1 MADAI
6 GLNSFLKG
14 PKVEME
20 EIKLLPYEDC
30 LHFLSN
36 ILDELTSRFTKK
48 YLPPIENAL
57 LENYFFI
64 PVEFF
69 ERKNKLPVPE
79 HKVTFIFKINRTLKK
94 DDISFQ
100 IENESVYYPLFD
112 SINLKFTESLID
124 RVLLDKYRIS
134 KALYL
139 QTNFESTRILN
150 LNGETKKLYTIEDD
164 ENIFT
169 NNNSDYYK
177 YEGIDLN
184 FKVPHINEIDKL
196 TKTIWKTL
204 VANDITLPKENK
216 EKKIETSSKKKEVKI
231 VENKEEEKID
241 PSTLTMSYEK
251 FKLLFEYGKL
261 NMSEENIK
269 KLWKY
274 TNKKQTEN
282 ISYDDFVGFSIFLF
296 HCLSAWYIAMY
307 KHENNNC
314 FENKIKNCVEIMNL
328 HFKEY
333 DFENNQEIS
342 FENLKKCLLKENELF
357 TRTEIEIILK
367 QINPEQNFQYWKFDR
382 ILKILFYKYFNYQ
395 KLISEDKIYKYLI
408 TIFLKQDPYKTG
420 KLHYKKMKQAFLT
433 EKKIKFEKTEILLLL
448 NQFDINKNPEI
459 EYYPASLILRNIVEY
474 LLSGEIGMEKIDM
487 NQPQY
492 LKYEHYFDDY
502 DKYCKQIKEIFI
514 RYDEDYDHLLNKNE
528 FKKFII
534 WLIPYIEQEEIDERF
549 NWMDQ
554 DKDGVLNYQEFKKSF
569 KELMERIRINNV
581 MKCIK
586 TIKEE
591 KKEEEKKNEEEKKDE
606 EDNKNDEEE
615 KKEE

>member
-1 MADAI
+1 MAEA
-6 GLNSFLKG
+6 LASKFVKG
-14 PKVEME
+14 PTVIMQDD
-20 EIKLLPYEDC
+20 KLLPYEDC
-30 LHFLSN
+30 LEFISN
-36 ILDELTSRFTKK
+36 ILDQLTSRFTKK

-79 HKVTFIFKINRTLKK
+79 HKVIFIFKINRTLKK

-124 RVLLDKYRIS
+124 RVLLDKYRMS

-169 NNNSDYYK
+169 NNKSDYYK
-177 YEGIDLN
+177 YEGVDLN
-184 FKVPHINEIDKL
+184 FKVPNLEEIDKL

-204 VANDITLPKENK
+204 VANDIPLPKDNK
-216 EKKIETSSKKKEVKI
+216 EKKSESPTKKKEIKI
-231 VENKEEEKID
+231 TEPKEEEKID
-241 PSTLTMSYEK
+241 PSTLTMTYDK

-261 NMSEENIK
+261 NMNEENIK
-269 KLWKY
+269 KLWRY
-274 TNKKQTEN
+274 TNKKKTEN
-282 ISYDDFVGFSIFLF
+282 ISYDDFVGFSIFLV
-296 HCLSAWYIAMY
+296 HCLTAWYIAMY

-314 FENKIKNCVEIMNL
+314 FDNKIKNCVEIMNL

-367 QINPEQNFQYWKFDR
+367 QINPDQNFQYWKFDR
-382 ILKILFYKYFNYQ
+382 ILRILYYKYFNYQ

-408 TIFLKQDPYKTG
+408 TIFSKQDPYKTG

-433 EKKIKFEKTEILLLL
+433 ENKIKFEKTEILLLL

-581 MKCIK
+581 IKTLK

-591 KKEEEKKNEEEKKDE
+591 KKEEVKEEEK
-606 EDNKNDEEE
+606 EEE
-615 KKEE
+615 KKEENEEDEKKEE

>member
-1 MADAI
+1 MAE
-6 GLNSFLKG
+6 GTGTNLFLKG
-14 PKVEME
+14 PTVKVQED
-20 EIKLLPYEDC
+20 KLLPYEDC
-30 LHFLSN
+30 LEFLSN
-36 ILDELTSRFTKK
+36 IIDQLTSRFTKK

-79 HKVTFIFKINRTLKK
+79 HKVVFIFKINRTLKK
-94 DDISFQ
+94 EDISFQ
-100 IENESVYYPLFD
+100 IENESVFYPLFD

-124 RVLLDKYRIS
+124 RVLLDKYRMS

-169 NNNSDYYK
+169 NNRSDYYK
-177 YEGIDLN
+177 YEGVDLE
-184 FKVPHINEIDKL
+184 FKVPHLNEIDKL

-204 VANDITLPKENK
+204 VANDIPLPKDNK
-216 EKKIETSSKKKEVKI
+216 EKKVETTKKKEVKI
-231 VENKEEEKID
+231 NEPKEEEKID

-269 KLWKY
+269 KLWRY

-282 ISYDDFVGFSIFLF
+282 ISYDDFVGFSIFLV
-296 HCLSAWYIAMY
+296 HCLTAWYIAMY

-314 FENKIKNCVEIMNL
+314 FDNKIKNCVEIMNL

-367 QINPEQNFQYWKFDR
+367 QINPDQNFQYWKFDR
-382 ILKILFYKYFNYQ
+382 ILKILYYKYFNYQ

-433 EKKIKFEKTEILLLL
+433 ENKIKFEKTEILLLL

-474 LLSGEIGMEKIDM
+474 LLNGEIGMEKMDI

-502 DKYCKQIKEIFI
+502 DKYCNQIKEIFI
-514 RYDEDYDHLLNKNE
+514 KYDEDYDHLLNKDE

-534 WLIPYIEQEEIDERF
+534 WLIPYIKEDEIDERF
-549 NWMDQ
+549 NWMDKDQ
-554 DKDGVLNYQEFKKSF
+554 DGVLNYQEFKNSF

-591 KKEEEKKNEEEKKDE
+591 KKEEEKNSEDEKKDDE
-606 EDNKNDEEE
+606 ENKNDEEN
-615 KKEE
+615 KEE

>member
-1 MADAI
+1 MADI
-6 GLNSFLKG
+6 KNLLKG
-14 PKVEME
+14 PSVTVKE
-20 EIKLLPYEDC
+20 EKLLSYEEC
-30 LHFLSN
+30 LEFLSN

-57 LENYFFI
+57 LENYYFI

-79 HKVTFIFKINRTLKK
+79 HKVILIFKMNRTLKK

-100 IENESVYYPLFD
+100 VENESVYYPLFD

-124 RVLLDKYRIS
+124 RVLLDKFRMS

-169 NNNSDYYK
+169 NNRSDYYK
-177 YEGIDLN
+177 YEGVDLN
-184 FKVPHINEIDKL
+184 FKTQSLDEIDKL
-196 TKTIWKTL
+196 TKIIWKTL
-204 VANDITLPKENK
+204 VVNDIPLPKDGK
-216 EKKIETSSKKKEVKI
+216 EKKNEMSSKKKDVKI
-231 VENKEEEKID
+231 NVENKEEEKID
-241 PSTLTMSYEK
+241 PSSLKMSYDK

-269 KLWKY
+269 KLWRY
-274 TNKKQTEN
+274 TNKKNNET
-282 ISYDDFVGFSIFLF
+282 IDYDDFVNFSILLV

-314 FENKIKNCVEIMNL
+314 FDKKKNCVEIMNL

-367 QINPEQNFQYWKFDR
+367 QINPDQNFQYWKFDKILR
-382 ILKILFYKYFNYQ
+382 ILYYKYFNYQ

-408 TIFLKQDPYKTG
+408 NIFLKQDPYKTG

-433 EKKIKFEKTEILLLL
+433 ENKIKFEKTEILLLL

-474 LLSGEIGMEKIDM
+474 LLSGEIGMQKIDIT
-487 NQPQY
+487 QSQY
-492 LKYEHYFDDY
+492 TKYEHFFDDY
-502 DKYCKQIKEIFI
+502 DKYCNQIQEIFI
-514 RYDEDYDHLLNKNE
+514 KYDEDFDHLLNKNE
-528 FKKFII
+528 FKKFIT
-534 WLIPYIEQEEIDERF
+534 WLIPYIQDDEIEERF
-549 NWMDQ
+549 CWMDQ
-554 DKDGVLNYQEFKKSF
+554 DKDGVLNYQEFKNSF

-581 MKCIK
+581 MKTIK

-591 KKEEEKKNEEEKKDE
+591 KQEIV
-606 EDNKNDEEE
+606 EEE
-615 KKEE
+615 KKEENENENEENKED

>member
-1 MADAI
+1 MAEGT
-6 GLNSFLKG
+6 GLNFLKG
-14 PKVEME
+14 PTVNIQED
-20 EIKLLPYEDC
+20 KLLPYEDC
-30 LHFLSN
+30 LEYLSN
-36 ILDELTSRFTKK
+36 ILDQLTSRFTKK

-79 HKVTFIFKINRTLKK
+79 HKVVFIFKINRTLKK
-94 DDISFQ
+94 EDISFQ
-100 IENESVYYPLFD
+100 IENESVFYPLFD

-124 RVLLDKYRIS
+124 RVLLDKYRMS

-169 NNNSDYYK
+169 NNRSDYYK
-177 YEGIDLN
+177 YEGVDLE
-184 FKVPHINEIDKL
+184 FKVPHLNEIDKL

-204 VANDITLPKENK
+204 VANDIPLPKEHK
-216 EKKIETSSKKKEVKI
+216 EKKVETTKKKEVK
-231 VENKEEEKID
+231 VETKEEEKID
-241 PSTLTMSYEK
+241 PSTLTMSYDK

-269 KLWKY
+269 KLWRY
-274 TNKKQTEN
+274 TNKKETEN
-282 ISYDDFVGFSIFLF
+282 ISYDDFVGFSIILV
-296 HCLSAWYIAMY
+296 HCLTAWYIAMY

-314 FENKIKNCVEIMNL
+314 FDNKIKNCVEIMNL

-367 QINPEQNFQYWKFDR
+367 QINPDQNFQYWKFDR
-382 ILKILFYKYFNYQ
+382 ILRILYYKYFNYQ

-433 EKKIKFEKTEILLLL
+433 ENKIKFEKTEILLLL

-474 LLSGEIGMEKIDM
+474 LLNGEIGMEKMDI

-502 DKYCKQIKEIFI
+502 DQYCNQIKEIFI
-514 RYDEDYDHLLNKNE
+514 KYDEDYDHLLNKDE

-534 WLIPYIEQEEIDERF
+534 WLIPYIKEDEINERF
-549 NWMDQ
+549 DWMDK
-554 DKDGVLNYQEFKKSF
+554 DKDGVLNYQEFKNSF

-591 KKEEEKKNEEEKKDE
+591 KKEEEKK
-606 EDNKNDEEE
+606 DEEE
-615 KKEE
+615 KKEDEENKDNEENKEE

>member
-1 MADAI
+1 MADI
-6 GLNSFLKG
+6 KNLLKG
-14 PKVEME
+14 PSVTVKE
-20 EIKLLPYEDC
+20 EKLLSYEEC
-30 LHFLSN
+30 LEFLSN

-57 LENYFFI
+57 LENYYFI

-79 HKVTFIFKINRTLKK
+79 HKVILIFKMNRTLKK

-100 IENESVYYPLFD
+100 VENESVYYPLFD

-124 RVLLDKYRIS
+124 RVLLDKFRMS

-169 NNNSDYYK
+169 NNRSDYYK
-177 YEGIDLN
+177 YEGVDLN
-184 FKVPHINEIDKL
+184 FKTQSLDEIDKL
-196 TKTIWKTL
+196 TKIIWKTL
-204 VANDITLPKENK
+204 VVNDIPLPKDGK
-216 EKKIETSSKKKEVKI
+216 EKKNEMSSKKKDVKI
-231 VENKEEEKID
+231 NVENKEEEKID
-241 PSTLTMSYEK
+241 PSSLKMSYDK

-269 KLWKY
+269 KLWRY
-274 TNKKQTEN
+274 TNKKNNETIDYE
-282 ISYDDFVGFSIFLF
+282 DFVNFSILLV

-314 FENKIKNCVEIMNL
+314 FDKKIKNCVEIMNL

-367 QINPEQNFQYWKFDR
+367 QINPDQNFQYWKFDKILR
-382 ILKILFYKYFNYQ
+382 ILYYKYFNYQ

-408 TIFLKQDPYKTG
+408 NIFLKQDPYKTG

-433 EKKIKFEKTEILLLL
+433 ENKIKFEKTEILLLL

-474 LLSGEIGMEKIDM
+474 LLSGEIGMQKIDIT
-487 NQPQY
+487 QSQY
-492 LKYEHYFDDY
+492 TKYEHFFDDY
-502 DKYCKQIKEIFI
+502 DKYCNQIQEIFI
-514 RYDEDYDHLLNKNE
+514 KYDEDFDHLLNKNE
-528 FKKFII
+528 FKKFIT
-534 WLIPYIEQEEIDERF
+534 WLIPYIQDDEIEERF
-549 NWMDQ
+549 CWMDQ
-554 DKDGVLNYQEFKKSF
+554 DKDGVLNYQEFKNSF

-581 MKCIK
+581 MKTIK

-591 KKEEEKKNEEEKKDE
+591 KQEIV
-606 EDNKNDEEE
+606 EEE
-615 KKEE
+615 KKEENENENENEENKED

>member
-1 MADAI
+1 MAEA
-6 GLNSFLKG
+6 LASKFLKG
-14 PKVEME
+14 PTV
-20 EIKLLPYEDC
+20 IVQDDKLLPYEDC
-30 LHFLSN
+30 LEFISN
-36 ILDELTSRFTKK
+36 ILDQLTSRFTKK

-79 HKVTFIFKINRTLKK
+79 HKVIFIFKINRTLKK

-124 RVLLDKYRIS
+124 RVLLDKYRMS

-169 NNNSDYYK
+169 NNKSDYYK
-177 YEGIDLN
+177 YEGVDLN
-184 FKVPHINEIDKL
+184 FKVPNLEEIDKL

-204 VANDITLPKENK
+204 VANDIPLPKDNK
-216 EKKIETSSKKKEVKI
+216 EKKSESPTKKKEIKI
-231 VENKEEEKID
+231 TEPKEEEKID
-241 PSTLTMSYEK
+241 PSTLTMTYDK

-261 NMSEENIK
+261 NMNEENIK
-269 KLWKY
+269 KLWRY
-274 TNKKQTEN
+274 TNKKKTEN
-282 ISYDDFVGFSIFLF
+282 ISYDDFVGFSIFLV
-296 HCLSAWYIAMY
+296 HCLTAWYIAMY

-314 FENKIKNCVEIMNL
+314 FDNKIKNCVEIMNL

-367 QINPEQNFQYWKFDR
+367 QINPDQNFQYWKFDR
-382 ILKILFYKYFNYQ
+382 ILRILYYKYFNYQ

-408 TIFLKQDPYKTG
+408 TIFSKQDPYKTG

-474 LLSGEIGMEKIDM
+474 LLSGEIGMEKMDM

-514 RYDEDYDHLLNKNE
+514 RYDEDYDHLLNKDE
-528 FKKFII
+528 FKKFIV
-534 WLIPYIEQEEIDERF
+534 WLIPYIQPDEIEERF

-581 MKCIK
+581 IKTLK

-591 KKEEEKKNEEEKKDE
+591 KKEEVKEEEK
-606 EDNKNDEEE
+606 EEE
-615 KKEE
+615 KKEENEEDEKKEE

>member
-1 MADAI
+1 M
-6 GLNSFLKG
+6 
-14 PKVEME
+14 
-20 EIKLLPYEDC
+20 
-30 LHFLSN
+30 
-36 ILDELTSRFTKK
+36 R
-48 YLPPIENAL
+48 
-57 LENYFFI
+57 
-64 PVEFF
+64 
-69 ERKNKLPVPE
+69 
-79 HKVTFIFKINRTLKK
+79 
-94 DDISFQ
+94 Q
-100 IENESVYYPLFD
+100 
-112 SINLKFTESLID
+112 
-124 RVLLDKYRIS
+124 
-134 KALYL
+134 
-139 QTNFESTRILN
+139 Q
-150 LNGETKKLYTIEDD
+150 
-164 ENIFT
+164 
-169 NNNSDYYK
+169 
-177 YEGIDLN
+177 
-184 FKVPHINEIDKL
+184 
-196 TKTIWKTL
+196 
-204 VANDITLPKENK
+204 
-216 EKKIETSSKKKEVKI
+216 KKKEVKI
-231 VENKEEEKID
+231 NEPKEEEKID

-269 KLWKY
+269 KLWRY

-282 ISYDDFVGFSIFLF
+282 ISYDDFVGFSIFLV
-296 HCLSAWYIAMY
+296 HCLTAWYIAMY

-314 FENKIKNCVEIMNL
+314 FDNKIKNCVEIMNL

-367 QINPEQNFQYWKFDR
+367 QINPDQNFQYWKFDR
-382 ILKILFYKYFNYQ
+382 ILRILYYKYFNYQ

-433 EKKIKFEKTEILLLL
+433 EKKINFEKTEILLLL

-474 LLSGEIGMEKIDM
+474 LLSGEIGMEKIDI

-502 DKYCKQIKEIFI
+502 DKYCNQIKEIFI

-581 MKCIK
+581 IKFIK

-591 KKEEEKKNEEEKKDE
+591 KKEEEKKNEEEKKDD

>member
-1 MADAI
+1 MADI
-6 GLNSFLKG
+6 KNLLKG
-14 PKVEME
+14 PSVTVKE
-20 EIKLLPYEDC
+20 EKLLSYEEC
-30 LHFLSN
+30 LEFLSN

-57 LENYFFI
+57 LENYYFI

-79 HKVTFIFKINRTLKK
+79 HKVILIFKMNRTLKK

-100 IENESVYYPLFD
+100 VENESVYYPLFY
-112 SINLKFTESLID
+112 SINLKYTESLID
-124 RVLLDKYRIS
+124 RVLLDKFRMS

-169 NNNSDYYK
+169 NNRSDYYK
-177 YEGIDLN
+177 YEGVDLN
-184 FKVPHINEIDKL
+184 FKTQSLDEIDKL
-196 TKTIWKTL
+196 TKIIWKTL
-204 VANDITLPKENK
+204 VVNDIPLPKDGK
-216 EKKIETSSKKKEVKI
+216 EKKNEMSSKKKDVKI
-231 VENKEEEKID
+231 NVENKEEEKID
-241 PSTLTMSYEK
+241 PSSLKMSYDK

-269 KLWKY
+269 KLWRY
-274 TNKKQTEN
+274 TNKKNNET
-282 ISYDDFVGFSIFLF
+282 IDYDDFVNFSILLI
-296 HCLSAWYIAMY
+296 HCLSAWYISMY

-314 FENKIKNCVEIMNL
+314 FDKKIKNCVEIMNL

-367 QINPEQNFQYWKFDR
+367 QINPDQNFQYWKFDKILR
-382 ILKILFYKYFNYQ
+382 ILYYKYFNYQ

-408 TIFLKQDPYKTG
+408 NIFSKQDPYKTG

-433 EKKIKFEKTEILLLL
+433 ENKIKFEKTEILLLL
-448 NQFDINKNPEI
+448 NLFDINKNPEI

-474 LLSGEIGMEKIDM
+474 LLSGEIGMQKIDIT
-487 NQPQY
+487 QSQY
-492 LKYEHYFDDY
+492 IKYEHFFDEY
-502 DKYCKQIKEIFI
+502 DKYCNQIQEIFI
-514 RYDEDYDHLLNKNE
+514 KYDQDFDHLLNKDE
-528 FKKFII
+528 FKKFIT
-534 WLIPYIEQEEIDERF
+534 WLIPYIQPDEIEERF
-549 NWMDQ
+549 IWMDQ
-554 DKDGVLNYQEFKKSF
+554 DKDGVLNYQEFKNSF

-581 MKCIK
+581 MKSIK
-586 TIKEE
+586 TIKE
-591 KKEEEKKNEEEKKDE
+591 
-606 EDNKNDEEE
+606 DNKEVVVEEE
-615 KKEE
+615 KKEENEYEEKKED

>member
-1 MADAI
+1 MAEA
-6 GLNSFLKG
+6 LASKFLKG
-14 PKVEME
+14 PTV
-20 EIKLLPYEDC
+20 IVQDDKLLPYEDC
-30 LHFLSN
+30 LEFISN
-36 ILDELTSRFTKK
+36 ILDQLTSRFTKK

-124 RVLLDKYRIS
+124 RVLLDKYRMS

-169 NNNSDYYK
+169 NNRSDYYK
-177 YEGIDLN
+177 YEGVDLN
-184 FKVPHINEIDKL
+184 FKTQSLDEIDKL
-196 TKTIWKTL
+196 TKIIWKTL
-204 VANDITLPKENK
+204 VVNDIPLPKDGK
-216 EKKIETSSKKKEVKI
+216 EKKNEMSSKKKDVKI
-231 VENKEEEKID
+231 NVENKEEEKID
-241 PSTLTMSYEK
+241 PSSLKMSYDK

-269 KLWKY
+269 KLWRY
-274 TNKKQTEN
+274 TNKKNTET
-282 ISYDDFVGFSIFLF
+282 IDYEDFVNFSILLV

-314 FENKIKNCVEIMNL
+314 FDKKIKNCVEIMNL

-367 QINPEQNFQYWKFDR
+367 QINPDQNFQYWKFDKILR
-382 ILKILFYKYFNYQ
+382 ILYYKYFNYQ

-408 TIFLKQDPYKTG
+408 NIFLKQDPYKTG

-433 EKKIKFEKTEILLLL
+433 ENKIKFEKTEILLLL

-474 LLSGEIGMEKIDM
+474 LLSGEIGMQKIDIT
-487 NQPQY
+487 QSQY
-492 LKYEHYFDDY
+492 TKYEHFFDDY
-502 DKYCKQIKEIFI
+502 DKYCNQIQEIFI
-514 RYDEDYDHLLNKNE
+514 KYDEDFDHLLNKNE
-528 FKKFII
+528 FKKFIT
-534 WLIPYIEQEEIDERF
+534 WLIPYIQDDEIEERF
-549 NWMDQ
+549 CWMDQ
-554 DKDGVLNYQEFKKSF
+554 DKDGVLNYQEFKNSF

-581 MKCIK
+581 MKTIK

-591 KKEEEKKNEEEKKDE
+591 KQEIV
-606 EDNKNDEEE
+606 EEE
-615 KKEE
+615 KKEENENENEKEENKED

>member
-14 PKVEME
+14 PKVEIE

-216 EKKIETSSKKKEVKI
+216 EKKVETSSKKKEVKI

-382 ILKILFYKYFNYQ
+382 ILKILYYKYFNYQ

-474 LLSGEIGMEKIDM
+474 LLSGEIGMEKIDI

-502 DKYCKQIKEIFI
+502 DKYCNQIKEIFI

-591 KKEEEKKNEEEKKDE
+591 KKEEEKKNEEEKKDD

>member
-1 MADAI
+1 MADI
-6 GLNSFLKG
+6 KNLLKG
-14 PKVEME
+14 PSVTVKE
-20 EIKLLPYEDC
+20 EKLLSYEEC
-30 LHFLSN
+30 LEFLSN

-57 LENYFFI
+57 LENYYFI

-79 HKVTFIFKINRTLKK
+79 HKVILIFKMNRTLKK

-100 IENESVYYPLFD
+100 VENESVYYPLFD

-124 RVLLDKYRIS
+124 RVLLDKFRMS

-169 NNNSDYYK
+169 NNRSDYYK
-177 YEGIDLN
+177 YEGVDLN
-184 FKVPHINEIDKL
+184 FKTQSLDEIDKL
-196 TKTIWKTL
+196 TKIIWKTL
-204 VANDITLPKENK
+204 VVNDIPLPKDGK
-216 EKKIETSSKKKEVKI
+216 EKKNEMSSKKKDVKI
-231 VENKEEEKID
+231 NVENKEEEKID
-241 PSTLTMSYEK
+241 PSSLKMSYDK

-269 KLWKY
+269 KLWRY
-274 TNKKQTEN
+274 TNKKNSETIDYE
-282 ISYDDFVGFSIFLF
+282 DFVNFSILLV

-314 FENKIKNCVEIMNL
+314 FDKKIKNCVEIMNL

-367 QINPEQNFQYWKFDR
+367 QINPDQNFQYWKFDKILR
-382 ILKILFYKYFNYQ
+382 ILYYKYFNYQ

-408 TIFLKQDPYKTG
+408 NIFLKQDPYKTG

-433 EKKIKFEKTEILLLL
+433 ENKIKFEKTEILLLL

-474 LLSGEIGMEKIDM
+474 LLSGEIGMQKIDIT
-487 NQPQY
+487 QSQY
-492 LKYEHYFDDY
+492 TKYEHFFDDY
-502 DKYCKQIKEIFI
+502 DKYCNQIQEIFI
-514 RYDEDYDHLLNKNE
+514 KYDEDFDHLLNKNE
-528 FKKFII
+528 FKKFIT
-534 WLIPYIEQEEIDERF
+534 WLIPYIQDDEIEERF
-549 NWMDQ
+549 CWMDQ
-554 DKDGVLNYQEFKKSF
+554 DKDGVLNYQEFKNSF

-581 MKCIK
+581 MKTIK

-591 KKEEEKKNEEEKKDE
+591 KQEIV
-606 EDNKNDEEE
+606 EEE
-615 KKEE
+615 KKEENENENENEENKED

>member
-1 MADAI
+1 M
-6 GLNSFLKG
+6 
-14 PKVEME
+14 
-20 EIKLLPYEDC
+20 
-30 LHFLSN
+30 
-36 ILDELTSRFTKK
+36 
-48 YLPPIENAL
+48 
-57 LENYFFI
+57 
-64 PVEFF
+64 
-69 ERKNKLPVPE
+69 
-79 HKVTFIFKINRTLKK
+79 NRTLKK

-100 IENESVYYPLFD
+100 VENESVYYPLFD

-124 RVLLDKYRIS
+124 RVLLDKFRMS

-169 NNNSDYYK
+169 NNRSDYYK
-177 YEGIDLN
+177 YEGVDLN
-184 FKVPHINEIDKL
+184 FKTQSLDEIDKL
-196 TKTIWKTL
+196 TKIIWKTL
-204 VANDITLPKENK
+204 VVNDIPLPKDGK
-216 EKKIETSSKKKEVKI
+216 EKKNEMSSKKKDVKI
-231 VENKEEEKID
+231 NVENKEEEKID
-241 PSTLTMSYEK
+241 PSSLKMSYDK

-269 KLWKY
+269 KLWRY
-274 TNKKQTEN
+274 TNKKNSETIDYE
-282 ISYDDFVGFSIFLF
+282 DFVNFSILLV

-314 FENKIKNCVEIMNL
+314 FDKKIKNCVEIMNL

-367 QINPEQNFQYWKFDR
+367 QINPDQNFQYWKFDKILR
-382 ILKILFYKYFNYQ
+382 ILYYKYFNYQ

-408 TIFLKQDPYKTG
+408 NIFLKQDPYKTG

-433 EKKIKFEKTEILLLL
+433 ENKIKFEKTEILLLL

-474 LLSGEIGMEKIDM
+474 LLSGEIGMQKIDIT
-487 NQPQY
+487 QSQY
-492 LKYEHYFDDY
+492 TKYEHFFDDY
-502 DKYCKQIKEIFI
+502 DKYCNQIQEIFI
-514 RYDEDYDHLLNKNE
+514 KYDEDFDHLLNKNE
-528 FKKFII
+528 FKKFIT
-534 WLIPYIEQEEIDERF
+534 WLIPYIQDDEIEERF
-549 NWMDQ
+549 CWMDQ
-554 DKDGVLNYQEFKKSF
+554 DKDGVLNYQEFKNSF

-581 MKCIK
+581 MKTIK

-591 KKEEEKKNEEEKKDE
+591 KQEIV
-606 EDNKNDEEE
+606 EEE
-615 KKEE
+615 KKEENENENENEENKED

>member
-1 MADAI
+1 MADI
-6 GLNSFLKG
+6 KNLLKG
-14 PKVEME
+14 PSVTVKE
-20 EIKLLPYEDC
+20 EKLLSYEEC
-30 LHFLSN
+30 LEFLSN

-57 LENYFFI
+57 LENYYFI

-79 HKVTFIFKINRTLKK
+79 HKVILIFKMNRTLKK

-100 IENESVYYPLFD
+100 VENESVYYPLFD

-124 RVLLDKYRIS
+124 RVLLDKFRMS

-169 NNNSDYYK
+169 NNRSDYYK
-177 YEGIDLN
+177 YEGVDLN
-184 FKVPHINEIDKL
+184 FKTQSLDEIDKL
-196 TKTIWKTL
+196 TKIIWKTL
-204 VANDITLPKENK
+204 VVNDIPLPKDGK
-216 EKKIETSSKKKEVKI
+216 EKKNEMSSKKKDVKI
-231 VENKEEEKID
+231 NVENKEEEKID
-241 PSTLTMSYEK
+241 PSSLKMSYDK

-269 KLWKY
+269 KLWRY
-274 TNKKQTEN
+274 TNKKNTET
-282 ISYDDFVGFSIFLF
+282 IDYEDFVNFSILLV

-314 FENKIKNCVEIMNL
+314 FDKKIKNCVEIMNL

-367 QINPEQNFQYWKFDR
+367 QINPDQNFQYWKFDKILR
-382 ILKILFYKYFNYQ
+382 ILYYKYFNYQ

-433 EKKIKFEKTEILLLL
+433 ENKIKFEKTEILLLL

-474 LLSGEIGMEKIDM
+474 LLSGEIGMQKIDIT
-487 NQPQY
+487 QSQY
-492 LKYEHYFDDY
+492 TKYEHFFDDY
-502 DKYCKQIKEIFI
+502 DKYCNQIQEIFI
-514 RYDEDYDHLLNKNE
+514 KYDEDFDHLLNKNE
-528 FKKFII
+528 FKKFIT
-534 WLIPYIEQEEIDERF
+534 WLIPYIQDDEIEERF
-549 NWMDQ
+549 CWMDQ
-554 DKDGVLNYQEFKKSF
+554 DKDGVLNYQEFKNSF

-581 MKCIK
+581 MKTIK

-591 KKEEEKKNEEEKKDE
+591 KQEIV
-606 EDNKNDEEE
+606 EEE
-615 KKEE
+615 KKEENENENEKEENKED

>member
-1 MADAI
+1 MADI
-6 GLNSFLKG
+6 KNLLKG
-14 PKVEME
+14 PSVTVKE
-20 EIKLLPYEDC
+20 EKLLSYEEC
-30 LHFLSN
+30 LEFLSN

-57 LENYFFI
+57 LENYYFI

-79 HKVTFIFKINRTLKK
+79 HKVILIFKMNRTLKK

-100 IENESVYYPLFD
+100 VENESVYYPLFD

-124 RVLLDKYRIS
+124 RVLLDKFRMS

-169 NNNSDYYK
+169 NNRSDYYK
-177 YEGIDLN
+177 YEGVDLN
-184 FKVPHINEIDKL
+184 FKTQSLDEIDKL
-196 TKTIWKTL
+196 TKIIWKTL
-204 VANDITLPKENK
+204 VVNDIPLPKDGK
-216 EKKIETSSKKKEVKI
+216 EKKNEMSSKKKDVKI
-231 VENKEEEKID
+231 NVENKEEEKID
-241 PSTLTMSYEK
+241 PSSLKMSYDK

-282 ISYDDFVGFSIFLF
+282 ISYDDFVGFSIFLV
-296 HCLSAWYIAMY
+296 HCLTAWYIAMY

-314 FENKIKNCVEIMNL
+314 FDNKIKNCVEIMNL

-367 QINPEQNFQYWKFDR
+367 QINPDQNFQYWKFDKILR
-382 ILKILFYKYFNYQ
+382 ILYYKYFNYQ

-408 TIFLKQDPYKTG
+408 NIFLKQDPYKTG

-433 EKKIKFEKTEILLLL
+433 ENKIKFEKTEILLLL

-474 LLSGEIGMEKIDM
+474 LLSGEIGMQKIDIT
-487 NQPQY
+487 QSQY
-492 LKYEHYFDDY
+492 TKYEHFFDDY
-502 DKYCKQIKEIFI
+502 DKYCNQIQEIFI
-514 RYDEDYDHLLNKNE
+514 KYDEDFDHLLNKNE
-528 FKKFII
+528 FKKFIT
-534 WLIPYIEQEEIDERF
+534 WLIPYIQDDEIEERF
-549 NWMDQ
+549 CWMDQ
-554 DKDGVLNYQEFKKSF
+554 DKDGVLNYQEFKNSF

-581 MKCIK
+581 MKTIK

-591 KKEEEKKNEEEKKDE
+591 KKEIV
-606 EDNKNDEEE
+606 EEE
-615 KKEE
+615 KKEENENENENEENKED

>member
-1 MADAI
+1 MAEGT
-6 GLNSFLKG
+6 GLNFLKG
-14 PKVEME
+14 PTVNIQED
-20 EIKLLPYEDC
+20 KLLPYEDC
-30 LHFLSN
+30 LEYLSN
-36 ILDELTSRFTKK
+36 ILDQLTSRFTKK

-79 HKVTFIFKINRTLKK
+79 YKVVFIFKINRTLKK
-94 DDISFQ
+94 EDISFQ
-100 IENESVYYPLFD
+100 IENESVFYPLFD

-124 RVLLDKYRIS
+124 RVLLDKYRMS

-139 QTNFESTRILN
+139 QTNFESSRILN

-169 NNNSDYYK
+169 NNRSDYYK
-177 YEGIDLN
+177 YEGVDLN
-184 FKVPHINEIDKL
+184 FKTQSLDDIDKL
-196 TKTIWKTL
+196 TKIIWKTL
-204 VANDITLPKENK
+204 VTNDIPFPKENK
-216 EKKIETSSKKKEVKI
+216 EKKSESNVKKKEVKI
-231 VENKEEEKID
+231 NDNKEEKNID
-241 PSTLTMSYEK
+241 PSSLKMTYDK

-269 KLWKY
+269 KLWRY
-274 TNKKQTEN
+274 TNKKNNET
-282 ISYDDFVGFSIFLF
+282 IDYDDFVNFSILLI
-296 HCLSAWYIAMY
+296 HCLSAWYISMY

-314 FENKIKNCVEIMNL
+314 FDKKIKNCVEIMNL

-367 QINPEQNFQYWKFDR
+367 QINPDQNFQYWKFDR
-382 ILKILFYKYFNYQ
+382 ILRILYYKYFNYQ

-433 EKKIKFEKTEILLLL
+433 EKKINFEKTEILLLL

-474 LLSGEIGMEKIDM
+474 LLSGEIGMEKMNI

-502 DKYCKQIKEIFI
+502 DKYCTQIKEIFI
-514 RYDEDYDHLLNKNE
+514 RYDEDFDHLLNKDE
-528 FKKFII
+528 FKKFIV
-534 WLIPYIEQEEIDERF
+534 WLIPYIQPEEIEERF

-554 DKDGVLNYQEFKKSF
+554 DKDGVLNYQEFKNSF

-581 MKCIK
+581 MKTIK

-591 KKEEEKKNEEEKKDE
+591 KQEIV
-606 EDNKNDEEE
+606 EEE
-615 KKEE
+615 KKEENENENEENKED

>member
-216 EKKIETSSKKKEVKI
+216 EKKVETSSKKKR
-231 VENKEEEKID
+231 
-241 PSTLTMSYEK
+241 S
-251 FKLLFEYGKL
+251 
-261 NMSEENIK
+261 
-269 KLWKY
+269 
-274 TNKKQTEN
+274 
-282 ISYDDFVGFSIFLF
+282 
-296 HCLSAWYIAMY
+296 
-307 KHENNNC
+307 
-314 FENKIKNCVEIMNL
+314 
-328 HFKEY
+328 
-333 DFENNQEIS
+333 
-342 FENLKKCLLKENELF
+342 
-357 TRTEIEIILK
+357 
-367 QINPEQNFQYWKFDR
+367 
-382 ILKILFYKYFNYQ
+382 
-395 KLISEDKIYKYLI
+395 
-408 TIFLKQDPYKTG
+408 
-420 KLHYKKMKQAFLT
+420 
-433 EKKIKFEKTEILLLL
+433 
-448 NQFDINKNPEI
+448 
-459 EYYPASLILRNIVEY
+459 
-474 LLSGEIGMEKIDM
+474 
-487 NQPQY
+487 
-492 LKYEHYFDDY
+492 
-502 DKYCKQIKEIFI
+502 
-514 RYDEDYDHLLNKNE
+514 
-528 FKKFII
+528 
-534 WLIPYIEQEEIDERF
+534 
-549 NWMDQ
+549 
-554 DKDGVLNYQEFKKSF
+554 
-569 KELMERIRINNV
+569 
-581 MKCIK
+581 
-586 TIKEE
+586 
-591 KKEEEKKNEEEKKDE
+591 
-606 EDNKNDEEE
+606 
-615 KKEE
+615 

>member
-1 MADAI
+1 MADI
-6 GLNSFLKG
+6 KNILKG
-14 PKVEME
+14 PSVQLKE
-20 EIKLLPYEDC
+20 EKLLTYEEC
-30 LHFLSN
+30 LEFLSN
-36 ILDELTSRFTKK
+36 ILDQLTSRFTKK
-48 YLPPIENAL
+48 YCSPIENAL
-57 LENYFFI
+57 LENYYFI

-79 HKVTFIFKINRTLKK
+79 YKVVLIFKINRTLKK

-100 IENESVYYPLFD
+100 VENESVYYPLFD

-124 RVLLDKYRIS
+124 RVLLDKYRMS

-139 QTNFESTRILN
+139 HTNFESTRILN

-169 NNNSDYYK
+169 NNRSDYYK
-177 YEGIDLN
+177 YEGVDLN
-184 FKVPHINEIDKL
+184 FKTQSLDDIDKL
-196 TKTIWKTL
+196 TKIIWKTL
-204 VANDITLPKENK
+204 VTNDIPFPKDNK
-216 EKKIETSSKKKEVKI
+216 EKKSESNVKKKEVKI
-231 VENKEEEKID
+231 NDNKEEKNID
-241 PSTLTMSYEK
+241 PSSLKMTYDK

-269 KLWKY
+269 KLWRY
-274 TNKKQTEN
+274 TNKKNTET
-282 ISYDDFVGFSIFLF
+282 IDYEDFVNFSILLV

-314 FENKIKNCVEIMNL
+314 FDKKIKNCVEIMNL

-367 QINPEQNFQYWKFDR
+367 QINPDQNFQYWKFDKILR
-382 ILKILFYKYFNYQ
+382 ILYYKYFNYQ

-408 TIFLKQDPYKTG
+408 NIFSKQDPYKTG

-433 EKKIKFEKTEILLLL
+433 ENKIKFEKTEILLLL
-448 NQFDINKNPEI
+448 NLFDINKNPEI

-474 LLSGEIGMEKIDM
+474 LLSGEIGMQKIDIT
-487 NQPQY
+487 QSQY
-492 LKYEHYFDDY
+492 IKYEHFFDEY
-502 DKYCKQIKEIFI
+502 DKYCNQIQEIFI
-514 RYDEDYDHLLNKNE
+514 KYDQDFDHLLNKDE
-528 FKKFII
+528 FKKFIT
-534 WLIPYIEQEEIDERF
+534 WLIPYIQPDEIEERF
-549 NWMDQ
+549 IWMDQ
-554 DKDGVLNYQEFKKSF
+554 DKDGVLNYQEFKNSF

-581 MKCIK
+581 MKSIK
-586 TIKEE
+586 TIKE
-591 KKEEEKKNEEEKKDE
+591 
-606 EDNKNDEEE
+606 DNKEVVVEEE
-615 KKEE
+615 KKEENEYEEKKED

>member
-216 EKKIETSSKKKEVKI
+216 EKKVETSSKKKEVKI

-382 ILKILFYKYFNYQ
+382 ILKILYYKYFNYQ

-433 EKKIKFEKTEILLLL
+433 ENKIKFEKTEILLLL

-474 LLSGEIGMEKIDM
+474 LLSGEIGMEKIDI

-502 DKYCKQIKEIFI
+502 DKYCNQIKEIFI

-606 EDNKNDEEE
+606 EDNQNDEEE

>member
-1 MADAI
+1 MADI
-6 GLNSFLKG
+6 KNFLKG
-14 PKVEME
+14 PAVTLKE
-20 EIKLLPYEDC
+20 EKLLSYEEC
-30 LHFLSN
+30 LEFLSN

-57 LENYFFI
+57 LENYYFI

-79 HKVTFIFKINRTLKK
+79 HKVILIFKMNRTLKK

-100 IENESVYYPLFD
+100 VENESVYYPLFD

-124 RVLLDKYRIS
+124 RVLLDKFRMS

-169 NNNSDYYK
+169 NNRSDYYK
-177 YEGIDLN
+177 YEGVDLN
-184 FKVPHINEIDKL
+184 FKTQSLDEIDKL
-196 TKTIWKTL
+196 TKIIWKTL
-204 VANDITLPKENK
+204 VVNDIPLPKDSK
-216 EKKIETSSKKKEVKI
+216 EKKSEMSSKKKDVKI
-231 VENKEEEKID
+231 NVENKEEEKID
-241 PSTLTMSYEK
+241 PSSLKMSYDK

-269 KLWKY
+269 KLWRY
-274 TNKKQTEN
+274 TNKKNSETIDYE
-282 ISYDDFVGFSIFLF
+282 DFVNFSILLV

-314 FENKIKNCVEIMNL
+314 FDKKIKNCVEIMNL

-367 QINPEQNFQYWKFDR
+367 QINPDQNFQYWKFDKILR
-382 ILKILFYKYFNYQ
+382 ILYYKYFNYQ

-433 EKKIKFEKTEILLLL
+433 EKKINFEKTEILLLL

-474 LLSGEIGMEKIDM
+474 LLSGEIGMEKMNI

-502 DKYCKQIKEIFI
+502 DKYCTQIKEIFI
-514 RYDEDYDHLLNKNE
+514 RYDEDFDHLLNKDE
-528 FKKFII
+528 FKKFIV
-534 WLIPYIEQEEIDERF
+534 WLIPYIQPEEIEERF

-581 MKCIK
+581 MKTLK

-591 KKEEEKKNEEEKKDE
+591 KKEEVKAE
-606 EDNKNDEEE
+606 EEE
-615 KKEE
+615 KKEENEEDEKKEE

>member
-1 MADAI
+1 MADI
-6 GLNSFLKG
+6 KNLLKG
-14 PKVEME
+14 PSVTVKE
-20 EIKLLPYEDC
+20 EKLLSYEEC
-30 LHFLSN
+30 LEFLSN

-57 LENYFFI
+57 LENYYFI

-79 HKVTFIFKINRTLKK
+79 HKVILIFKMNRTLKK

-100 IENESVYYPLFD
+100 VENESVYYPLFD

-124 RVLLDKYRIS
+124 RVLLDKFRMS

-169 NNNSDYYK
+169 NNRSDYYK
-177 YEGIDLN
+177 YEGVDLN
-184 FKVPHINEIDKL
+184 FKTQSLDEIDKL
-196 TKTIWKTL
+196 TKIIWKTL
-204 VANDITLPKENK
+204 VVNDIPLPKDGK
-216 EKKIETSSKKKEVKI
+216 EKKNEMSSKKKDVKI
-231 VENKEEEKID
+231 NVENKEEEKID
-241 PSTLTMSYEK
+241 PSSLKMSYDK

-269 KLWKY
+269 KLWRY
-274 TNKKQTEN
+274 TNKKNNETIDYE
-282 ISYDDFVGFSIFLF
+282 DFVNFSILLV

-314 FENKIKNCVEIMNL
+314 FDNKIKNCVEIMNL

-367 QINPEQNFQYWKFDR
+367 QINPDQNFQYWKFDKILR
-382 ILKILFYKYFNYQ
+382 ILYYKYFNYQ

-408 TIFLKQDPYKTG
+408 NIFLKQDPYKTG

-433 EKKIKFEKTEILLLL
+433 ENKIKFEKTEILLLL

-474 LLSGEIGMEKIDM
+474 LLSGEIGMQKIDIT
-487 NQPQY
+487 QSQY
-492 LKYEHYFDDY
+492 TKYEHFFDDY
-502 DKYCKQIKEIFI
+502 DKYCNQIQEIFI
-514 RYDEDYDHLLNKNE
+514 KYDEDFDHLLNKNE
-528 FKKFII
+528 FKKFIT
-534 WLIPYIEQEEIDERF
+534 WLIPYIQDDEIEERF
-549 NWMDQ
+549 CWMDQ
-554 DKDGVLNYQEFKKSF
+554 DKDGVLNYQEFKNSF

-581 MKCIK
+581 MKTIK

-591 KKEEEKKNEEEKKDE
+591 KQEIV
-606 EDNKNDEEE
+606 EEE
-615 KKEE
+615 KKEENENENENEENKED

>member
-1 MADAI
+1 MADI
-6 GLNSFLKG
+6 KNLLKG
-14 PKVEME
+14 PSVTVKE
-20 EIKLLPYEDC
+20 EKLLSYEEC
-30 LHFLSN
+30 LEFLSN

-57 LENYFFI
+57 LENYYFI

-79 HKVTFIFKINRTLKK
+79 HKVILIFKMNRTLKK

-100 IENESVYYPLFD
+100 VENESVYYPLFD

-124 RVLLDKYRIS
+124 RVLLDKFRMS

-169 NNNSDYYK
+169 NNRSDYYK
-177 YEGIDLN
+177 YEGVDLN
-184 FKVPHINEIDKL
+184 FKTQSLDEIDKL
-196 TKTIWKTL
+196 TKIIWKTL
-204 VANDITLPKENK
+204 VVNDIPLPKDSK
-216 EKKIETSSKKKEVKI
+216 EKKSEMSSKKKDVKI
-231 VENKEEEKID
+231 NVENKEEEKID
-241 PSTLTMSYEK
+241 PSSLKMSYDK

-269 KLWKY
+269 KLWRY
-274 TNKKQTEN
+274 TNKKNSETIDYE
-282 ISYDDFVGFSIFLF
+282 DFVNFSILLV

-314 FENKIKNCVEIMNL
+314 FDKKIKNCVEIMNL

-367 QINPEQNFQYWKFDR
+367 QINPDQNFQYWKFDKILR
-382 ILKILFYKYFNYQ
+382 ILYYKYFNYQ

-408 TIFLKQDPYKTG
+408 NIFLKQDPYKTG

-433 EKKIKFEKTEILLLL
+433 ENKIKFEKTEILLLL

-474 LLSGEIGMEKIDM
+474 LLSGEIGMQKIDIT
-487 NQPQY
+487 QSQY
-492 LKYEHYFDDY
+492 TKYEHFFDDY
-502 DKYCKQIKEIFI
+502 DKYCNQIQEIFI
-514 RYDEDYDHLLNKNE
+514 KYDEDFDHLLNKNE
-528 FKKFII
+528 FKKFIT
-534 WLIPYIEQEEIDERF
+534 WLIPYIQDDEIEERF
-549 NWMDQ
+549 CWMDQ
-554 DKDGVLNYQEFKKSF
+554 DKDGVLNYQEFKNSF

-581 MKCIK
+581 MKTIK

-591 KKEEEKKNEEEKKDE
+591 KQEIV
-606 EDNKNDEEE
+606 EEE
-615 KKEE
+615 KKEENENENENEENKED

>member
-1 MADAI
+1 MADI
-6 GLNSFLKG
+6 KNLLKG
-14 PKVEME
+14 PSVTVKE
-20 EIKLLPYEDC
+20 EKLLSYEEC
-30 LHFLSN
+30 LEFLSN

-57 LENYFFI
+57 LENYYFI

-79 HKVTFIFKINRTLKK
+79 HKVILIFKMNRTLKK

-100 IENESVYYPLFD
+100 VENESVYYPLFD

-124 RVLLDKYRIS
+124 RVLLDKFRMS

-169 NNNSDYYK
+169 NNRSDYYK
-177 YEGIDLN
+177 YEGVDLN
-184 FKVPHINEIDKL
+184 FKTQSLDEIDKL
-196 TKTIWKTL
+196 TKIIWKTL
-204 VANDITLPKENK
+204 VVNDIPLPKDSK
-216 EKKIETSSKKKEVKI
+216 EKKSEMSSKKKDVKI
-231 VENKEEEKID
+231 NVENKEEEKID
-241 PSTLTMSYEK
+241 PSSLKMSYDK

-269 KLWKY
+269 KLWRY
-274 TNKKQTEN
+274 TNKKNNET
-282 ISYDDFVGFSIFLF
+282 IDYDDFVNFSILLI
-296 HCLSAWYIAMY
+296 HCLSAWYISMY

-314 FENKIKNCVEIMNL
+314 FDKKIKNCVEIMNL

-367 QINPEQNFQYWKFDR
+367 QINPDQNFQYWKFDKILR
-382 ILKILFYKYFNYQ
+382 ILYYKYFNYQ

-408 TIFLKQDPYKTG
+408 NIFLKQDPYKTG

-433 EKKIKFEKTEILLLL
+433 ENKIKFEKTEILLLL

-474 LLSGEIGMEKIDM
+474 LLSGEIGMQKIDIT
-487 NQPQY
+487 QSQY
-492 LKYEHYFDDY
+492 TKYEHFFDDY
-502 DKYCKQIKEIFI
+502 DKYCNQIQEIFI
-514 RYDEDYDHLLNKNE
+514 KYDEDFDHLLNKNE
-528 FKKFII
+528 FKKFIT
-534 WLIPYIEQEEIDERF
+534 WLIPYIQDDEIEERF
-549 NWMDQ
+549 CWMDQ
-554 DKDGVLNYQEFKKSF
+554 DKDGVLNYQEFKNSF

-581 MKCIK
+581 MKTIK

-591 KKEEEKKNEEEKKDE
+591 KQEIV
-606 EDNKNDEEE
+606 EEE
-615 KKEE
+615 KKEENENENENEENKED